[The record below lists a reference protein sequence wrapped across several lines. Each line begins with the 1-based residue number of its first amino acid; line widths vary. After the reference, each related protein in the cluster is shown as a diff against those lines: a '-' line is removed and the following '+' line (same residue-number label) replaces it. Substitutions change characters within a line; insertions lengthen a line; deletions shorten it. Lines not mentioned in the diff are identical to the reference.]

1 MATLSDVRDGLAA
14 TIQDATG
21 VTCHRVPVDDIDPP
35 SFIVAG
41 FQLTPSTLEGGAV
54 VTAEVYAAVARIDYS
69 FIDQLDSMVAPT
81 GDTSA
86 WAAIQA
92 DTTLG
97 GLVDSAIPVSVTE
110 YRELVMGDVGYYAAT
125 LTVEVLL

>member
-1 MATLSDVRDGLAA
+1 MADLGDIRTGLAS

-21 VTCHRVPVDDIDPP
+21 ITCHRVPVDDIDPP

-41 FQLTPSTLEGGAV
+41 FSITPRTSDGGTTV
-54 VTAEVYAAVARIDYS
+54 LAEVYAAVARIDYS
-69 FIDQLDSMVAPT
+69 FIDRLDEMVAPT
-81 GDTSA
+81 GDSSA
-86 WAAIQA
+86 WAAISA
-92 DTTLG
+92 DSSLG
-97 GLVDSAIPVSVTE
+97 GLVLDATPVSVTE

>member
-41 FQLTPSTLEGGAV
+41 LQLTPSTLEGGAV

-69 FIDQLDSMVAPT
+69 FIDDLDAMVAPT
-81 GDTSA
+81 GDRSA
-86 WAAIQA
+86 WAAIA
-92 DTTLG
+92 DDPTLG
-97 GLVDSAIPVSVTE
+97 GLVGSAVVLSVGE

-125 LTVEVLL
+125 LSIEVLL